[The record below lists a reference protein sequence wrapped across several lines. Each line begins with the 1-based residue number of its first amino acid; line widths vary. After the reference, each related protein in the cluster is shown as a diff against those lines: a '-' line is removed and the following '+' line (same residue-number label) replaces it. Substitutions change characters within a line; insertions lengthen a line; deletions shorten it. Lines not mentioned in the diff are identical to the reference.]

1 MNEAEAEYLYILTL
15 EAAGGRLATWSGTIR
30 VRPGATR
37 QRVLLDLKAQVETHQ
52 SALRD
57 AAIVFFSLELNAL

>member
-1 MNEAEAEYLYILTL
+1 MSAEAEHLYILTL

-37 QRVLLDLKAQVETHQ
+37 QGVLLDLKAQIEDHQ
-52 SALRD
+52 PALRD
-57 AAIVFFSLELNAL
+57 AAIVFFSLEPNSL